1 MRWLKVA
8 VETTP
13 EAEEAV
19 AELLRTAGAEGVVL
33 EDGGADGRIVL
44 GFLPASRQ
52 TGLDGLAG
60 RVAGLAEFG
69 LNPGSAQ
76 VETEW
81 VQDDDWAEQW
91 KRDYKPLALGRRLL
105 VKPAWLPDPPGA
117 ADRVVIELDPGM
129 AFGTGYH
136 PTTALCLEAL
146 DEFVTPGSIVADIGT
161 GSGILAIAAA
171 KLGAARVVAVDT
183 LAESVHVAEEN
194 CRLNGVEG
202 IVRTAVGS
210 TKAAGALLQDWSG
223 EAGDDESVGIGAVG
237 DASVGYV
244 SAGGRATGD
253 HGVGSNSASDAGAD
267 IVVVNILARVIRR
280 LAPDLAA
287 LLKPG
292 GAFIFSGI
300 IEYAAE
306 ELVDHLRQHG
316 LDVTEE
322 RRESEWVCLVGRR
335 R

>member
-19 AELLRTAGAEGVVL
+19 AELLRTAGAEGVLL

-44 GFLPASRQ
+44 GFLPESRQ
-52 TGLDGLAG
+52 AGLEGLG
-60 RVAGLAEFG
+60 DKVLGLAEFG
-69 LNPGSAQ
+69 LNPGSGR
-76 VETEW
+76 VGSEW

-91 KRDYKPLALGRRLL
+91 KRDYKPLALGSRLL

-117 ADRVVIELDPGM
+117 ADRVVIQLDPGM

-146 DEFVTPGSIVADIGT
+146 DEFVTPGSVVADIGT

-171 KLGAARVVAVDT
+171 RLGAGRVAAVDT

-194 CRLNGVEG
+194 CRLNQVESA
-202 IVRTAVGS
+202 VRTAVGS
-210 TKAAGALLQDWSG
+210 TDAAATLLRDWPAPQDG
-223 EAGDDESVGIGAVG
+223 FAAEPGPGVPVGPTVA
-237 DASVGYV
+237 DP
-244 SAGGRATGD
+244 ATAD
-253 HGVGSNSASDAGAD
+253 FGAD
-267 IVVVNILARVIRR
+267 PRADILVVNILARVIRR
-280 LAPDLAA
+280 LAPDLVA

-292 GAFIFSGI
+292 GTFIFSGI

-306 ELVDHLRQHG
+306 ELTAHLREHG

-335 R
+335 RS